1 MTRKKSRK
9 IGQIGIPKANTP
21 RPVKTED
28 RTRTKKGNK
37 SGTRQQMTELRPDT
51 NKNSQTDRK
60 LGSKKAIDL
69 SKYEAGK
76 QSNNKTKTPDSEPVK
91 YETPQA
97 ELDAIE
103 SDIKLEA
110 LLEKREIGKLTGS
123 EQTYVDTKTSRY
135 RDLCELM
142 GIDVDEYNDDAE
154 EEIEQEDDPF
164 AKLDAIKLDDFKD

>member
-37 SGTRQQMTELRPDT
+37 SGTRQLLTEIRPDS
-51 NKNSQTDRK
+51 NKNAQTDSK
-60 LGSKKAIDL
+60 VGSKKAIDL
-69 SKYEAGK
+69 SKYEPGNLA
-76 QSNNKTKTPDSEPVK
+76 NNKAKAQDSEPVK
-91 YETPQA
+91 YKTPKD
-97 ELDAIE
+97 EFDAIE
-103 SDIKLEA
+103 SDKKLEA
-110 LLEKREIGKLTGS
+110 LLEKQENGKLTAS
-123 EQTYVDTKTSRY
+123 ETAYVESKTSRY

-154 EEIEQEDDPF
+154 EEIEHEDDPF
-164 AKLDAIKLDDFKD
+164 AKLDAIKLDDYKD

>member
-9 IGQIGIPKANTP
+9 IGQIGIPKAKTP

-51 NKNSQTDRK
+51 HKSSQTDQK

-69 SKYEAGK
+69 SKYEVGK
-76 QSNNKTKTPDSEPVK
+76 SGNNKTKAPGSEPIR

-97 ELDAIE
+97 EFDAIE
-103 SDIKLEA
+103 SDVKLET
-110 LLEKREIGKLTGS
+110 LLEKRENGKLTAL
-123 EQTYVDTKTSRY
+123 EQAYVDSKTSRY

-154 EEIEQEDDPF
+154 EEIEQQDDPF